1 MSDAR
6 VGEGMAPPVITVV
19 QRGQITEVAH
29 RGDVAV
35 VADGGRLAAS
45 VGEPDRLISL
55 RSSVK
60 PFTAVAVLAAADEA
74 GLTLDDEMI
83 ALASASHAGADEH
96 TAVAQRMVKAFGLNP
111 AHLVHGRPQSSRGG
125 SGELLAH
132 MCSGQHLSLLLLAKA
147 RGFDPI
153 GYDAFD
159 HPVQREPAHRCW

>member
-96 TAVAQRMVKAFGLNP
+96 TAVAQRMVEARHFKSRVDLM
-111 AHLVHGRPQSSRGG
+111 VHEKQRQ
-125 SGELLAH
+125 EIL
-132 MCSGQHLSLLLLAKA
+132 K
-147 RGFDPI
+147 DI
-153 GYDAFD
+153 GADSYVD
-159 HPVQREPAHRCW
+159 